1 MNKSILAAVAVIASV
16 GALAQGTLN
25 LSTTKTYVPSDQ
37 FVFDADGVTK
47 LEGAAW
53 LAQISVGPAEASL
66 APVGV
71 ASPFLTGTLA
81 GKWRGSPN
89 PATIASIIPG
99 GAGVAQLYA
108 WDAKYATYADAM
120 NGGGKF
126 GKSEVF
132 AVTTGGQGQ
141 PPAVPGNLVNFKGFS
156 LIPEPSTIALGL
168 LGAASLLFFRR
179 K

>member
-1 MNKSILAAVAVIASV
+1 MNKSILSAVAVIASV

-37 FVFDADGVTK
+37 FVFDADGTK

-53 LAQISVGPAEASL
+53 VAQISVGSTEASL
-66 APVGV
+66 TAVGIS
-71 ASPFLTGTLA
+71 SPFLTGTLA

-89 PATIASIIPG
+89 PATIASIVPG
-99 GAGVAQLYA
+99 GTGVAQLYA
-108 WDAKYATYADAM
+108 WESKYATYADAM
-120 NGGGKF
+120 NGGGKY
-126 GKSEVF
+126 GKSELF
-132 AVTTGGQGQ
+132 AVTTGGQGS
-141 PPAVPGNLVNFKGFS
+141 PPAVPGNLTNFKSFS